1 MQQYIIIEQMF
12 SETNFLKARAMILLA
27 EDFTD
32 AKNKMKKTLK
42 NKAIITK
49 DDDSVLMYEMTQLA
63 SKIIGSIEDT
73 PAIVLT

>member
-1 MQQYIIIEQMF
+1 
-12 SETNFLKARAMILLA
+12 LLA